1 MIEWLYR
8 CSDLYIILF
17 CIAVSLV
24 AMFVVHAVCHKV
36 VADKVPREGFKFA
49 EAVHNSLISLCT
61 LVLAFSLVQA
71 IGNFRLVNTEV
82 ATEAAQINNLD
93 RLLLRF
99 NSPEANDVRQHLLAY
114 AKSIVE
120 DDWPA
125 LINAGSSEKTTALFK
140 PISKGIIAI
149 APKNDRQV
157 SLYSAALGLA
167 NDLERMRETRLESGT
182 LRIPLSYWE
191 VIIFAMFAKVLLS
204 ALLDRS
210 GFGTYVL
217 AIQMAVLG
225 ALLGL
230 VFVYDEPYK
239 GETSIKPDNFVS
251 TIHKIESRVD

>member
-8 CSDLYIILF
+8 FSDLYIILF

-167 NDLERMRETRLESGT
+167 TESLVARFFIHIDQRRTTKLGRVRAEPVLHPVKTGQIRARLSRSNNIINWNSILCMRQGYRMSKR
-182 LRIPLSYWE
+182 
-191 VIIFAMFAKVLLS
+191 A
-204 ALLDRS
+204 
-210 GFGTYVL
+210 
-217 AIQMAVLG
+217 
-225 ALLGL
+225 
-230 VFVYDEPYK
+230 
-239 GETSIKPDNFVS
+239 
-251 TIHKIESRVD
+251 